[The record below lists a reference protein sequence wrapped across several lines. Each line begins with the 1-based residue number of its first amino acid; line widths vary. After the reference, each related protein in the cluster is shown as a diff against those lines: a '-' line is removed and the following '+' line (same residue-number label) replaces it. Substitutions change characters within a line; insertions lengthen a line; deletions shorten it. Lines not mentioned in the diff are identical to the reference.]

1 MAAFAGMSRGGGSGA
16 RHLTWIAGRPLATG
30 RRTLPRCRGA
40 AAAGWAAGRAGRT
53 GQGGKGAAAAAQCPA
68 RCCAKRRRPGPRGL
82 PRPIADVA
90 SAVAAAAAPREA
102 RRPMP
107 DAQRAQARGLAC
119 RLNSPR
125 TRANLRCKLGARAK
139 THAKLGP
146 LIGAAGGEVGQWTSR
161 QKFGAQ
167 NACARIGFLFC
178 VGPTSANWALLGI
191 NVLYMFC
198 WEGNMRGDPRT
209 DVRGAAANRIRKTAQ

>member
-68 RCCAKRRRPGPRGL
+68 RCCAKGRRPGPRGL

-107 DAQRAQARGLAC
+107 DAQRARARGLGC

-146 LIGAAGGEVGQWTSR
+146 LIGAAGRRWGSGHRGKS
-161 QKFGAQ
+161 
-167 NACARIGFLFC
+167 
-178 VGPTSANWALLGI
+178 SAPKTL
-191 NVLYMFC
+191 
-198 WEGNMRGDPRT
+198 
-209 DVRGAAANRIRKTAQ
+209 VRGLAFCFALVRLQQIGHCWG